1 VIVHPI
7 LTTLELAGA
16 QIPIG
21 GYGVML
27 AIALIVG
34 AAVAL
39 HSAARARLDLGGFV
53 AALAAAVSS
62 GFFGAAA
69 LFAAVTW
76 LTTQTLPA
84 GPGVVFYG
92 GAIAGA
98 LGFALMARLHRL
110 PLAAAL
116 DALLPALPIGHALGR
131 IGCYL
136 GGCCY
141 GAAWSG
147 PWAVRYLHSLAP
159 GAHPSVP
166 RHPWPLYEALVL
178 VALAVVFALKS
189 REWRPG
195 RASAWYVL
203 AYAVARFAL
212 EPLRGDMIRGVG
224 WAGVLSTSQL
234 ISIVLALGASAVLA
248 ARALGATQLRV

>member
-1 VIVHPI
+1 MIVHPL
-7 LTTLELAGA
+7 LTTFELAGV

-21 GYGVML
+21 GYGAML
-27 AIALIVG
+27 AVGLIVG
-34 AAVAL
+34 AVVAL
-39 HSAARARLDLGGFV
+39 HSAARARLDLGGYV
-53 AALAAAVSS
+53 AALAAAVGS

-69 LFAAVTW
+69 LFAAIEWFTAH
-76 LTTQTLPA
+76 TLPA

-92 GAIAGA
+92 GAITGA
-98 LGFALMARLHRL
+98 LGFALMARAHGL

-116 DALLPALPIGHALGR
+116 DALVPALPIGHALGR

-147 PWAVRYLHSLAP
+147 PWAITYLHPLAP
-159 GAHPSVP
+159 AAHSGVP

-178 VALAVVFALKS
+178 IAFAIVFAHKP
-189 REWRPG
+189 RGQCPG

-203 AYAVARFAL
+203 VYAVARFAL
-212 EPLRGDMIRGVG
+212 EPLRGDVIRGIG
-224 WAGVLSTSQL
+224 WAGMLSTSQL
-234 ISIVLALGASAVLA
+234 ISIVLAFGASAVLA
-248 ARALGATQLRV
+248 APRLERRTG